1 MINIFEIDYNDRKEI
16 GKTGE
21 YVSAIGLG
29 TWSIKDYNGA
39 FKTYS
44 YALEHGIDNI
54 DTAEMYDNGRA
65 EEFVGKLIK
74 YIGRENIFITTK
86 MLPHH
91 FISEDEV
98 LKAAKASL
106 KRLNV
111 NYVDLFLIHWPNPSL
126 PIETQIRN
134 FEIVY
139 LKGLSRY
146 IGVSNFDLIDLGKA
160 LSYTKKADIVVN
172 QVHYSVLERSIE
184 RELLPYCI
192 KNNITI
198 QAYTP
203 LERGCVKHLR
213 IIKELSRKYN
223 KTPIQI
229 ALNYLISHSRVI
241 AIPKAEKMEHLIEII
256 GSMGWRL
263 SLEDLLYI
271 EDNV

>member
-29 TWSIKDYNGA
+29 TWSIRDYNRA

-91 FISEDEV
+91 LISEDEV
-98 LKAAKASL
+98 LKAAKTSL

-139 LKGLSRY
+139 LKGLSRH
-146 IGVSNFDLIDLGKA
+146 IGVSNFDLIDLEKA

-184 RELLPYCI
+184 KDLLPYCI
-192 KNNITI
+192 RNNITI

-203 LERGCVKHLR
+203 LERGRIRHLR

-271 EDNV
+271 EENV

>member
-1 MINIFEIDYNDRKEI
+1 VINIFEIDYNDRKEI

-29 TWSIKDYNGA
+29 TWSIRDYNRA

-91 FISEDEV
+91 LISEDEV
-98 LKAAKASL
+98 LKAAKTSL

-139 LKGLSRY
+139 LKGLSRH
-146 IGVSNFDLIDLGKA
+146 IGVSNFDLIDLEKA

-184 RELLPYCI
+184 KDLLPYCI
-192 KNNITI
+192 RNNITI

-203 LERGCVKHLR
+203 LERGRIRHLR

-271 EDNV
+271 EENV

>member
-29 TWSIKDYNGA
+29 TWSIRDYNRA
-39 FKTYS
+39 LKTYS

-91 FISEDEV
+91 LISEDEV
-98 LKAAKASL
+98 LKAAKTSL

-139 LKGLSRY
+139 LKGLSRH
-146 IGVSNFDLIDLGKA
+146 IGVSNFDLIDLEKA

-184 RELLPYCI
+184 KDLLPYCI
-192 KNNITI
+192 RNNITI

-203 LERGCVKHLR
+203 LERGRIRHLR

>member
-1 MINIFEIDYNDRKEI
+1 VINIFEIDYNDRKEI

-29 TWSIKDYNGA
+29 TWAIRDYNRA

-91 FISEDEV
+91 LISEDEV
-98 LKAAKASL
+98 LKAAKTSL

-126 PIETQIRN
+126 PIEIQIRN

-139 LKGLSRY
+139 LKGLSRH

-160 LSYTKKADIVVN
+160 LSYTRKADIVVN

-184 RELLPYCI
+184 RDLLPYCI
-192 KNNITI
+192 RNNITI

-203 LERGCVKHLR
+203 LERGRVRHLR

>member
-29 TWSIKDYNGA
+29 TWSIRDYNRA

-91 FISEDEV
+91 LISEDEV
-98 LKAAKASL
+98 LKAAKTSL

-139 LKGLSRY
+139 LKGLSRH
-146 IGVSNFDLIDLGKA
+146 IGVSNFDLIDLEKA

-184 RELLPYCI
+184 KDLLPYCI
-192 KNNITI
+192 RNNITI

-203 LERGCVKHLR
+203 LERGRVRHLR

-271 EDNV
+271 EENV

>member
-29 TWSIKDYNGA
+29 TWAIRDYNKA

-54 DTAEMYDNGRA
+54 DTAEMYDNGKA

-74 YIGRENIFITTK
+74 YIGRENIFVTTK

-91 FISEDEV
+91 LISEDEV

-126 PIETQIRN
+126 PIEIQIRN

-192 KNNITI
+192 KNNVTI

-203 LERGCVKHLR
+203 LERGRVKHLR
-213 IIKELSRKYN
+213 IIKELGRKYN

-229 ALNYLISHSRVI
+229 ALNYLISHSRVV